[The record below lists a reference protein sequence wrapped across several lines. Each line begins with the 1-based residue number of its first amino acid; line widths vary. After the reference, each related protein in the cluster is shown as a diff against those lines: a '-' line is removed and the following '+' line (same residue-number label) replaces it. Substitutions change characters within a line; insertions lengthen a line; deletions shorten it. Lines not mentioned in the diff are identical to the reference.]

1 MVPEYEPKP
10 LLLAT
15 DKIRRGE
22 WQRAVT
28 QIGACKRLIAI
39 VAASGQMTTDA
50 QRQLT
55 LETQLRRMLEEMRV

>member
-1 MVPEYEPKP
+1 MLMASVWFLTKYEPKP

-39 VAASGQMTTDA
+39 VAASSQK
-50 QRQLT
+50 QRH
-55 LETQLRRMLEEMRV
+55 RVR